1 MNKHELISSIANKSN
16 LSKVASEKAL
26 NALIEV
32 IEEALSKG
40 EKISLVDFGTFE
52 AKIRAAKSG
61 VNPRT
66 KETIHIPEKIA
77 PTFKAGK
84 GFKDR
89 INGKG

>member
-1 MNKHELISSIANKSN
+1 MNKSELITSIANKSN
-16 LSKVASEKAL
+16 LSKVSSEKAL
-26 NALIEV
+26 NALLETIENTL
-32 IEEALSKG
+32 ANG

-52 AKIRAAKSG
+52 AKIRSAKSCI
-61 VNPRT
+61 NPRT

-84 GFKDR
+84 GFKTR